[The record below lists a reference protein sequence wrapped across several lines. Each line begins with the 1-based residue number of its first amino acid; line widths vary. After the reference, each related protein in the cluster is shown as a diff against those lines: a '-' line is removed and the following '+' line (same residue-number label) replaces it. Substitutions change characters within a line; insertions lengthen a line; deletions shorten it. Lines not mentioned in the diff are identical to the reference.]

1 VAGVAAISRHGLFGA
16 KNLLNAYGSPP
27 GAFRGKVL
35 VRRAINGFGIQ
46 HMRPRLAITAGTS
59 APSANAADFAEAMYG
74 QHLAKVKRWARRL
87 AGPSADLED
96 LVHDIFLVA
105 IRKGFQFR
113 GEATIDTWLFGIT
126 QRLVWTRRRKSRL
139 RQWLFGQNQ
148 DHLVPPEPRTPQH
161 ELERRE
167 QSARLYRALD
177 RLPDVYRTTLILY
190 ELEELSG
197 EEVARLTGVPLGT
210 VWVRLHRG
218 RDRLTQILS
227 RGEQA

>member
-1 VAGVAAISRHGLFGA
+1 M
-16 KNLLNAYGSPP
+16 K
-27 GAFRGKVL
+27 
-35 VRRAINGFGIQ
+35 
-46 HMRPRLAITAGTS
+46 PRLAITSDTV
-59 APSANAADFAEAMYG
+59 APSARTADAIDTAYG

-87 AGPSADLED
+87 AGPSAALED

-105 IRKGFQFR
+105 LRKGFEFR
-113 GEATIDTWLFGIT
+113 GEASIDTWLFSIT
-126 QRLVWTRRRKSRL
+126 QRVVWTKRRKSQL

-148 DHLVPPEPRTPQH
+148 TDLVPPEPHSPQH

-167 QSARLYRALD
+167 DNARLYRALD

-218 RDRLTQILS
+218 RARLTQLLS
-227 RGEQA
+227 RRERS

>member
-1 VAGVAAISRHGLFGA
+1 M
-16 KNLLNAYGSPP
+16 K
-27 GAFRGKVL
+27 
-35 VRRAINGFGIQ
+35 
-46 HMRPRLAITAGTS
+46 PRLAVPSGTS
-59 APSANAADFAEAMYG
+59 APSVHAADSTDTMYG

-105 IRKGFQFR
+105 IRKGFQVR

-126 QRLVWTRRRKSRL
+126 RRLVWTRRRKSRV

-148 DHLVPPEPRTPQH
+148 ADLVPPEPRTPQQT
-161 ELERRE
+161 LERRE
-167 QSARLYRALD
+167 QSTRLYRALD

-218 RDRLTQILS
+218 RERLMQILS
-227 RGEQA
+227 RGERS